1 MTDNVSKLFG
11 WKEEIWRRNWTVK
24 VGETYYDPNS
34 QMIYE
39 YIRKLSNGESI
50 TKVRSEFIRNGHR
63 NII

>member
-1 MTDNVSKLFG
+1 MKKKLDSL
-11 WKEEIWRRNWTVK
+11 K

-34 QMIYE
+34 QMRYE

-63 NII
+63 III